1 MRPGQGSL
9 ERGLNPPQLFLDPPS
24 LFLAGLLEVGIAVS
38 SQEVDVRGGEPGDA
52 APKVVLQL
60 LVGAV
65 RAHSLLEGTD
75 LTHNPRYA
83 PGVKDRQIEG

>member
-24 LFLAGLLEVGIAVS
+24 LFLAGLLEAGIAVS
-38 SQEVDVRGGEPGDA
+38 SQEVDVRGREPGDA
-52 APKVVLQL
+52 PLKVVLQIS
-60 LVGAV
+60 VGAV
-65 RAHSLLEGTD
+65 RAHSLLEGMD

-83 PGVKDRQIEG
+83 P